1 MCGNKKL
8 LENLDEVISTGDA
21 KHRFVMALPS
31 VLAVSDPVG
40 GGRQSDTES
49 LRGEPEMQG
58 F

>member
-8 LENLDEVISTGDA
+8 PENLDEVISTRDA